1 LRGKDI
7 SFYKRIKQY
16 ILGSII
22 ELVFDT
28 KIASFRGGRNRVLR
42 LLFTLLRRAPKSVP
56 ASHVPSL
63 KGGSIALVLDPVT
76 IRRLARGMYSH
87 FLPDRN
93 FWLLDISRPLPD
105 LLAKLKEWNPDGL
118 VTRWMPKVTDALI
131 ELGLPTALTGGYV
144 RASNVVCVGMDHAAI
159 GAAAAEYFLS
169 LGLRTFAFYGKDA
182 AYSKSRQESFIARL
196 KVAGHS
202 CHLYRESDQEWET
215 YMEHLRRS
223 DEPLEQ
229 WLRDLPKPVGIFAT
243 HDPMAWHVVQICR
256 GIGLGVPEQV
266 AVLGTNDDDVFCNLA
281 NPPLS
286 SVSIPWDRIGGE
298 LALALERLMAH
309 RKTKR
314 KPAAPPA
321 AIPIPPGPV
330 VARQSSNLL
339 AVDNPILLKA
349 LRFIQEHLSDSLTV
363 KDLLRVVPMSRRRL
377 EVEFRRCLGRTPKDE
392 ILRMRIEN
400 AKRLLAQT
408 DLQMPLVAERS
419 GFAYTERFSTVFKRK
434 TGTTPTAYRREHRL
448 RA

>member
-1 LRGKDI
+1 
-7 SFYKRIKQY
+7 
-16 ILGSII
+16 
-22 ELVFDT
+22 
-28 KIASFRGGRNRVLR
+28 
-42 LLFTLLRRAPKSVP
+42 
-56 ASHVPSL
+56 
-63 KGGSIALVLDPVT
+63 
-76 IRRLARGMYSH
+76 
-87 FLPDRN
+87 
-93 FWLLDISRPLPD
+93 
-105 LLAKLKEWNPDGL
+105 
-118 VTRWMPKVTDALI
+118 MPHVTDALV

-144 RASNVVCVGMDHAAI
+144 RASNVACVGMDHVAI

-182 AYSKSRQESFIARL
+182 AYSKARQDSFVARL
-196 KVAGHS
+196 KQAGHA
-202 CHLYRESDQEWET
+202 CHLHRESDEEWEN

-223 DEPLEQ
+223 DEPLAQ
-229 WLRDLPKPVGIFAT
+229 WLRELPKPVGIFAT
-243 HDPMAWHVVQICR
+243 HDPMAGHIVQICR
-256 GIGLGVPEQV
+256 SIGLGVPEQV
-266 AVLGTNDDDVFCNLA
+266 AVLGTNDDEVFCHLA

-298 LALALERLMAH
+298 LALALERLMENRQS
-309 RKTKR
+309 RKKGS
-314 KPAAPPA
+314 AAPPP
-321 AIPIPPGPV
+321 IPIPPGPV
-330 VARQSSNLL
+330 VTRQSSNLL
-339 AVDNPILLKA
+339 AVDNPVLLKA
-349 LRFIQEHLSDSLTV
+349 LRFIQEHLSESLTV